1 MQIILTSS
9 CQKKLLWI
17 FLLNL
22 TMYCAEAKHM
32 IVTVATT
39 KELSFLRLLAQSSL
53 PNALA
58 GIQQVV
64 SAKFLG
70 VTFCQS
76 LKLGDHVKNILTI
89 CGQHGYLLKCFK
101 GQKPQ
106 PRNTMNITLL
116 SMLSLSLAH
125 CMPYQPPAVFFLRPI

>member
-1 MQIILTSS
+1 
-9 CQKKLLWI
+9 
-17 FLLNL
+17 
-22 TMYCAEAKHM
+22 M

-39 KELSFLRLLAQSSL
+39 KELSFLRLSARSSL

-76 LKLGDHVKNILTI
+76 LKLGDHVKNILTT
-89 CGQHGYLLKCFK
+89 CGL
-101 GQKPQ
+101 
-106 PRNTMNITLL
+106 N
-116 SMLSLSLAH
+116 
-125 CMPYQPPAVFFLRPI
+125 AVTCSSVSKVKNPSQGTQ